1 MVTIKDMAE
10 MAGVAPTT
18 VSNVLHGRTK
28 KMSKETLARVQ
39 KVIDECQYVTNM
51 GARLLANYGSRI
63 IGVIISYGRR
73 EEQNAIQDPFFS
85 EVIGA
90 LEKEI
95 RLNGYFMML
104 YTSGNVE
111 ESLKIASSWNIEGLV
126 VLGDADCGD
135 FYRLGG
141 GYAPGPTQALARR
154 LSAWDFQWALP
165 GHSGPESKEGELAYL
180 AAQAG
185 SGRPV
190 QKEGA
195 AAETLGGVC

>member
-95 RLNGYFMML
+95 L
-104 YTSGNVE
+104 
-111 ESLKIASSWNIEGLV
+111 SLIHI
-126 VLGDADCGD
+126 
-135 FYRLGG
+135 
-141 GYAPGPTQALARR
+141 
-154 LSAWDFQWALP
+154 
-165 GHSGPESKEGELAYL
+165 
-180 AAQAG
+180 
-185 SGRPV
+185 
-190 QKEGA
+190 
-195 AAETLGGVC
+195 